1 MSSVETVALLERSVG
16 YALGGLG
23 GVTPAAL
30 GRATPCRG
38 WDLGALLRH
47 TADSLDALL
56 EAVDTGSVRLH
67 PAPGPAFRGAPPG
80 DPAAVLVAA
89 CRSGAARLLGAWTSA
104 DGRPV
109 TVGGCTLQ
117 ASMVAMTGA
126 IEIAVHGWDIAC
138 ATGNPR
144 PIPPGLA
151 GLLLDPAMALVT
163 DATRAGLFGPA
174 VSVPGTAAP
183 AERLLAHLGRDPLAF
198 QARGA

>member
-38 WDLGALLRH
+38 WDLGMLLRH

-67 PAPGPAFRGAPPG
+67 PAPGPGPANTPPD
-80 DPAAVLVAA
+80 DPAAALVAA
-89 CRSGAARLLGAWTSA
+89 LRSGAVRLLGAWTA
-104 DGRPV
+104 AGDRPV
-109 TVGGCTLQ
+109 TVGGCPMR
-117 ASMVAMTGA
+117 ASMVAVTGA
-126 IEIAVHGWDIAC
+126 VELAVHGWDIGC
-138 ATGNPR
+138 ATGSPR
-144 PIPPGLA
+144 PIPQGLA

-163 DATRAGLFGPA
+163 DATRGGLFAPA
-174 VSVPGTAAP
+174 VPVPGTAAP
-183 AERLLAHLGRDPLAF
+183 ADRLLAYLGRDPRVF

>member
-38 WDLGALLRH
+38 WDLGMLLRH

-56 EAVDTGSVRLH
+56 EAVDTGSVLLH
-67 PAPGPAFRGAPPG
+67 PAPASPDAPPD
-80 DPAAVLVAA
+80 DPAAALVAA
-89 CRSGAARLLGAWTSA
+89 FRSGAVRLLGAWTTA
-104 DGRPV
+104 GEGPV
-109 TVGGCTLQ
+109 TVGGCPMQ
-117 ASMVAMTGA
+117 ACMVAMTGA

-163 DATRAGLFGPA
+163 DATRGGLFAPA
-174 VSVPGTAAP
+174 VPVTGTAAP
-183 AERLLAHLGRDPLAF
+183 AERLLAHLGRDPRAF

>member
-38 WDLGALLRH
+38 WDLGMLLRH

-56 EAVDTGSVRLH
+56 EAVDTGSVRLE
-67 PAPGPAFRGAPPG
+67 PPPGPRDAPPD
-80 DPAAVLVAA
+80 DPAAALVAA
-89 CRSGAARLLGAWTSA
+89 LRSGAVRLLGAWTAA
-104 DGRPV
+104 DDRPV
-109 TVGGCTLQ
+109 TVGGCPMR
-117 ASMVAMTGA
+117 AVMVAMTGA
-126 IEIAVHGWDIAC
+126 IELAVHGWDIGC
-138 ATGNPR
+138 ATGSPR

-151 GLLLDPAMALVT
+151 GLLLDPAKALVT
-163 DATRAGLFGPA
+163 DATRDGLFAPA
-174 VSVPGTAAP
+174 VPVPGTAAP
-183 AERLLAHLGRDPLAF
+183 ADRLLAHLGRDPRVF

>member
-47 TADSLDALL
+47 TAESLDALL

-67 PAPGPAFRGAPPG
+67 PAPGPASGGAPPD
-80 DPAAVLVAA
+80 DPAAALVAA
-89 CRSGAARLLGAWTSA
+89 FRSGAARLLGAWTSTG
-104 DGRPV
+104 DRPV
-109 TVGGCTLQ
+109 TVGGCPLQ

-163 DATRAGLFGPA
+163 DATRAGLFAPA

-183 AERLLAHLGRDPLAF
+183 ADRLLAHLGRDPLAF

>member
-30 GRATPCRG
+30 GRATPCHG
-38 WDLGALLRH
+38 WDVGALLRH

-56 EAVDTGSVRLH
+56 EAVDTGSVRLR
-67 PAPGPAFRGAPPG
+67 PGPGPASRGAPPD
-80 DPAAVLVAA
+80 DPAAALVAA
-89 CRSGAARLLGAWTSA
+89 FRSGAVRLLGAWTSA
-104 DGRPV
+104 DDRPV
-109 TVGGCTLQ
+109 TVGGCPLQ

-163 DATRAGLFGPA
+163 DATRAGLFAPA
-174 VSVPGTAAP
+174 VAVPGTAAP
-183 AERLLAHLGRDPLAF
+183 SDRLLAHLGRDPLAF